1 MVELS
6 GRAVAY
12 HAPGSGLILSTAKE
26 RKKKKTQQKKM
37 LIFAELR

>member
-26 RKKKKTQQKKM
+26 RKKKKHNK
-37 LIFAELR
+37 RRC